1 MIGELF
7 NSMAD
12 ELFDKNDGLKND
24 AAVPY
29 SLAKA
34 QGGLSMIVSAAS
46 AIFSPS

>member
-29 SLAKA
+29 TLAKA
-34 QGGLSMIVSAAS
+34 QGGLSLIVSALSTA
-46 AIFSPS
+46 FTPG